1 MFALTKANLPKTAPT
16 GTAAKRMPQTGRVL
30 HPQTEPGLLEH
41 SSAPAVTNPLSSA
54 RTGWDFSKV
63 PVFPVSKPNQ
73 LGWPGPQSATFVRN
87 QSKAPA
93 VSENTASDLPG
104 LVQDVLRSP
113 GEPLAPATRSYF
125 ESGLGHDFSR
135 VRVHTDEKAVK
146 STRAVGALAYTAG
159 NHIVLGS
166 EQSLPGTARKNRLIA
181 HELTH
186 VVQQESVGDGMP
198 TKIGRPGDSFEAEA
212 NAVADGIQSHGKFGS
227 PDIAMRTGQPVVQ
240 RALPVAA
247 EVLEIVL
254 TATIVL
260 QEQQA
265 LTQGKL
271 IVVSGTAS
279 RRGDPP
285 QPKDRDNKARLMSI
299 GQTHPV
305 FPNIHSY
312 FDVHWQSNDFG
323 EIGAAYVAVAPDHT
337 QFSHSSLNVEFKPLD
352 NLPNKGQDIRAW
364 PMQWIYTGNFD
375 PVGAGDYDFQ
385 GKFEIDAFGG
395 FRVLEHVVNDNS
407 TFLKHGGD
415 PAEEL
420 VKRGPDHPTKIMPLP
435 PNTKVTTQAKPQ
447 KAPVP
452 QK

>member
-1 MFALTKANLPKTAPT
+1 MFALTKANLPKTAPAD
-16 GTAAKRMPQTGRVL
+16 TATKRMPETGGHS
-30 HPQTEPGLLEH
+30 HPRTERASLQE
-41 SSAPAVTNPLSSA
+41 SSAPAVTNPFNSA

-63 PVFPVSKPNQ
+63 TIFPASETNQ
-73 LGWPGPQSATFVRN
+73 RRPRPQSSTLAGN

-93 VSENTASDLPG
+93 VSENTVSEVPG

-113 GEPLAPATRSYF
+113 GKPLDQAHRSYF
-125 ESGLGHDFSR
+125 ESRLGHDFSR
-135 VRVHTDEKAVK
+135 VRVHTDDEAVK
-146 STRAVGALAYTAG
+146 STQAVGALAYTVG
-159 NHIVLGS
+159 NHVVLGS
-166 EQSLPGTARKNRLIA
+166 EQSLLGTARSNRLIA

-186 VVQQESVGDGMP
+186 VVQQESVGDRMP
-198 TKIGRPGDSFEAEA
+198 TRIGRPGDSYEAEA
-212 NAVADGIQSHGKFGS
+212 NAVSDGIQAHGKFGS
-227 PDIAMRTGQPVVQ
+227 PEIAMRTSQPVVQ

-265 LTQGKL
+265 LSQGKL
-271 IVVSGTAS
+271 TVVSGTAS

-285 QPKDRDNKARLMSI
+285 QPKDRDNKARVMTI
-299 GQTHPV
+299 GQHHPV
-305 FPNIHSY
+305 LPNILSH

-323 EIGAAYVAVAPDHT
+323 EIGAAYVDVAPDHT

-420 VKRGPDHPTKIMPLP
+420 VKRGPDHPTNIVPLP

-447 KAPVP
+447 KAPP